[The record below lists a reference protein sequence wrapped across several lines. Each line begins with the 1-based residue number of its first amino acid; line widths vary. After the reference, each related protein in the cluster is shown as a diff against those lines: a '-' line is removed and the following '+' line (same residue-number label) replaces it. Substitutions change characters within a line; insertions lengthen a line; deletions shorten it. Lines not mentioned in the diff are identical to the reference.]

1 MSVTIAFAFTIG
13 FIAGAAGMAWYTR
26 WRTGRALEILT
37 AAVDTHVTLLEAE
50 TAAQSR
56 REEEKQSWQTL
67 PN

>member
-1 MSVTIAFAFTIG
+1 MITAAAFAFTLG
-13 FIAGAAGMAWYTR
+13 CIAGAAGMAWYTR
-26 WRTGRALEILT
+26 WRTARALEILT